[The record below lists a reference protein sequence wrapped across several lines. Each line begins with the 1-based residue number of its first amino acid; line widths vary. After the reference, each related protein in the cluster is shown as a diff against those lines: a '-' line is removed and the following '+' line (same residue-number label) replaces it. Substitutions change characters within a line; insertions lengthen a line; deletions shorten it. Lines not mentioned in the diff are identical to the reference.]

1 MISSTHNRLFGPG
14 GCLTPAA
21 MRSYLDGS
29 LRMAGRLRAEEH
41 FKKCSLCTEALQG
54 YRRHGQSFLQSD
66 LEFLSKRVRRTY
78 SGKPDLPGR
87 RLPVLI
93 LFSLVTSLLILLGIF
108 YIIRLDETNR
118 QVQSAKTADSTLNEP
133 KPESDTTR
141 LLPTVVKGKETEKD
155 Q

>member
-1 MISSTHNRLFGPG
+1 MVPSGWQA
-14 GCLTPAA
+14 GC
-21 MRSYLDGS
+21 
-29 LRMAGRLRAEEH
+29 GRRNT

-54 YRRHGQSFLQSD
+54 FRRHGQSFLQSD

-118 QVQSAKTADSTLNEP
+118 QVRSAETADSTLNEP
-133 KPESDTTR
+133 KPGSDTTR

>member
-1 MISSTHNRLFGPG
+1 
-14 GCLTPAA
+14 

-54 YRRHGQSFLQSD
+54 YRRHGQSFLHSD
-66 LEFLSKRVRRTY
+66 LEFLSKRVRRKY

-108 YIIRLDETNR
+108 YIIRQDETNR
-118 QVQSAKTADSTLNEP
+118 QVQSTKTADSTLNEP
-133 KPESDTTR
+133 KSESDTTR
-141 LLPTVVKGKETEKD
+141 LLPTVVTGKETEKD